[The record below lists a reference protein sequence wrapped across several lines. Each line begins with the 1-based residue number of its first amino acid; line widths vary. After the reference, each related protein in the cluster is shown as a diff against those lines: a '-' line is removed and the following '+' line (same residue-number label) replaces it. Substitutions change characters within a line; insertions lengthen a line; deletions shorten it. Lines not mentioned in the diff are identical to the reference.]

1 MHNNI
6 TWESSEK
13 GTSCFCGCC
22 NPPELLPSLTLCY
35 FVFLLQQPCM
45 RYQFPAGV
53 CPPQIVTVTPW
64 AKLRQQGTSFSG
76 TCSIGSQGKGISR
89 SHCSPY
95 SSVIFYQ
102 YLCPC
107 GEFSVVFCSRE
118 NNQRPFLQT
127 ISVAMLI
134 LPVLA
139 SERWTV
145 PIMSDRNSRLFKMF

>member
-1 MHNNI
+1 MKTLFSSCLRGLHPQAVSVFAPVYLLYFPCNTL
-6 TWESSEK
+6 TWDTRYPQVSVPHKLWLSHP
-13 GTSCFCGCC
+13 GPNSG
-22 NPPELLPSLTLCY
+22 NRELPLVELVPL
-35 FVFLLQQPCM
+35 VP
-45 RYQFPAGV
+45 
-53 CPPQIVTVTPW
+53 
-64 AKLRQQGTSFSG
+64 
-76 TCSIGSQGKGISR
+76 QGKGISR

-139 SERWTV
+139 SERCTL
-145 PIMSDRNSRLFKMF
+145 PLISDRNSRLFKMF